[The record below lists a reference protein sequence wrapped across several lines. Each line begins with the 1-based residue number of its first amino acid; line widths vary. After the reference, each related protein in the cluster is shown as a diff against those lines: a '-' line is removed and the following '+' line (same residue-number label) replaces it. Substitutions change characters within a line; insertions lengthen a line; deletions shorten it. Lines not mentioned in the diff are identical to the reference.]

1 MLNVLESGRIPASA
15 VRVGEDLREQLA
27 GLRESSLPQLGEIR
41 GLGLL
46 AGVDLRAPA
55 GTDARAFAR
64 DVLNGLAEHGVL
76 AGLTGPHADVLKI
89 RPPLIWQAQ
98 HVGLLVERLDA
109 VLTEQ
114 TRWEAGPRRA

>member
-1 MLNVLESGRIPASA
+1 MLNLLESGRIPASA
-15 VRVGEDLREQLA
+15 VRIGEALREQLA
-27 GLRESSLPQLGEIR
+27 GLRVRLAAVGEIR

-55 GTDARAFAR
+55 GTDARRFAR